1 MITTVAKLRSG
12 HVWTCTVSNR
22 MSSML
27 VFVVYCIGVPQ
38 EMQWVNSP
46 GIFVDPF
53 VQAILLGQKH
63 FFSNTAYGAIKP
75 YVLSMLW
82 IPSHPYG
89 QIFLHCELPSY
100 VTRRLQDWSARND
113 ELGATLESQ
122 TLYRI
127 SCWIWSIHGCYYMV
141 WMSSRYQRNGKSRV
155 KEGMVVRGYL
165 KTWTYRS
172 VFEVIIS
179 FFWAIWTT
187 KLGSK
192 WAGVSTLHSKHGKN
206 SLAKKLCLGYSQAK
220 AARQVPVPFSTII
233 CDKFL
238 WWFNNILPKS
248 LPKEL
253 QKLTDEFDPW
263 LLWRYRIRGKI
274 ARWRSMVSKN

>member
-1 MITTVAKLRSG
+1 MEL
-12 HVWTCTVSNR
+12 
-22 MSSML
+22 SSPM
-27 VFVVYCIGVPQ
+27 FCPCY
-38 EMQWVNSP
+38 E
-46 GIFVDPF
+46 
-53 VQAILLGQKH
+53 
-63 FFSNTAYGAIKP
+63 
-75 YVLSMLW
+75 
-82 IPSHPYG
+82 SHP
-89 QIFLHCELPSY
+89 ILTAP
-100 VTRRLQDWSARND
+100 TRRRI
-113 ELGATLESQ
+113 EVLGMMNLETLWNLKVFIESVAGFF
-122 TLYRI
+122 
-127 SCWIWSIHGCYYMV
+127 WSIHGCYYMV
-141 WMSSRYQRNGKSRV
+141 DSCHQGIQRNGKSSKSRV

-179 FFWAIWTT
+179 FFWTIWTT